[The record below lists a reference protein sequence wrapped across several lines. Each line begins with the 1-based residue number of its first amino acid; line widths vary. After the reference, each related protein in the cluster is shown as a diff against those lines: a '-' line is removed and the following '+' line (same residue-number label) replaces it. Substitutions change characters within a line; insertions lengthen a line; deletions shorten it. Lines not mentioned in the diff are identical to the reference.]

1 MSEIGGGHMHRP
13 ENQQCGVLKYARYIL
28 KKYWE
33 LVIYGVVGVCTT
45 VVNVV
50 VFQILSENG
59 LALFWSN
66 AAAFVISVLFAYVAN
81 SLAVFMRRFLF
92 VPFSSSGGCGLSV
105 LQLTWGDCLR

>member
-66 AAAFVISVLFAYVAN
+66 AAAFVISVLLCCQF
-81 SLAVFMRRFLF
+81 SGRFSCAAF
-92 VPFSSSGGCGLSV
+92 YSFLSPV
-105 LQLTWGDCLR
+105 LGDADCQSCN